1 MQLWRLDLW
10 RLKSDKCFISFK
22 SILDFFHDIVSIKND
37 FFCTSLKNLCFPT
50 RSRNIFTYKKCQE
63 TEGKKTV
70 FTFLRAVPPLSTGCC
85 HHWGLQRTDRQRPRR
100 SRSVGAEEQRSR
112 GGEGETLETTDGAPA
127 ISTPGGTTPTLVAAV
142 ATLSMRGMKGWNR
155 SDKYLL
161 SPASFNTFL

>member
-63 TEGKKTV
+63 TEGKKDIFHFSESSTS
-70 FTFLRAVPPLSTGCC
+70 TLYWMLSPL
-85 HHWGLQRTDRQRPRR
+85 
-100 SRSVGAEEQRSR
+100 GAAADWSSKAQEEQKCRSR
-112 GGEGETLETTDGAPA
+112 GAEGETLETTDGAPA
-127 ISTPGGTTPTLVAAV
+127 ISTPGVTTPTLVAAV
-142 ATLSMRGMKGWNR
+142 ATLSMRGMKGRNR
-155 SDKYLL
+155 SGKYLL
-161 SPASFNTFL
+161 PPASFNTFL

>member
-22 SILDFFHDIVSIKND
+22 SILDFFHDIVSIKKIV
-37 FFCTSLKNLCFPT
+37 CTSLRSICFPT

-63 TEGKKTV
+63 TEGKKDIFHFSESSTS
-70 FTFLRAVPPLSTGCC
+70 TLYWMLSPLGAAADWSSKAQEEQKC
-85 HHWGLQRTDRQRPRR
+85 R
-100 SRSVGAEEQRSR
+100 SRGAEEQRSR
-112 GGEGETLETTDGAPA
+112 GETLETTDGAPA

>member
-1 MQLWRLDLW
+1 M
-10 RLKSDKCFISFK
+10 
-22 SILDFFHDIVSIKND
+22 SIKND

-112 GGEGETLETTDGAPA
+112 GETLETTDGAPA
-127 ISTPGGTTPTLVAAV
+127 ISTPGVTTPTLVAAV
-142 ATLSMRGMKGWNR
+142 ATLSMRGMKGRNR
-155 SDKYLL
+155 SGKYLL
-161 SPASFNTFL
+161 PPASFNTFL